1 MSLFLERNL
10 SHYLSV
16 LAICI
21 LTRYSSGELDGEF
34 AAGVRGSSA
43 HVTRHLGPAELCHE
57 DWMQLKEKMQQAKGC
72 AASSWD
78 IRASFWGAE
87 GENCNIWEFVECY

>member
-1 MSLFLERNL
+1 MSLLLERNL

-57 DWMQLKEKMQQAKGC
+57 DWMQLKEKMQQAKAVQPLPGTY
-72 AASSWD
+72 SLL
-78 IRASFWGAE
+78 F
-87 GENCNIWEFVECY
+87 GEQKERTVISGNL